1 MFKVAVAD
9 LPEPE
14 PPLTES
20 IAVGWRTLPS
30 SGVFCCAGRSVFA
43 SGQNIGGGSP
53 WVRSGREPE
62 YQSSEEDFPV
72 FPASGI

>member
-20 IAVGWRTLPS
+20 IAVGWRPGFSAVL
-30 SGVFCCAGRSVFA
+30 
-43 SGQNIGGGSP
+43 GG
-53 WVRSGREPE
+53 
-62 YQSSEEDFPV
+62 QSSLRVRILGVGKEW
-72 FPASGI
+72 A